1 MNNRVVSGENREK
14 TWERKGFFPPE
25 GFYFSFR
32 KGGAAFVA
40 AGGVALPVRGFFI
53 SFAAN
58 FFQRK
63 MNGNTALHVRQA
75 RPADVDD
82 LMRVFAAAREFMARS
97 GNPNQWTD
105 GYPGRELVEADV
117 AAGRQWV
124 VADAAGHVAGTFC
137 FLPGPEEAYA
147 VIEQGQWPGDA
158 PYWVIHRVASDGSRH
173 GVFGCMMAW
182 CAERATVLRADTH
195 ADNRIMQRLLERNGF
210 VRCGII
216 YQRGHLPR
224 WAYQRG

>member
-14 TWERKGFFPPE
+14 PWERKGFFPPE

-40 AGGVALPVRGFFI
+40 AGGAVLPVRGIFA
-53 SFAAN
+53 SFAAD

-63 MNGNTALHVRQA
+63 MNGNTALHVRAA

-82 LMRVFAAAREFMARS
+82 LMRVFAAAREFMVRS

-124 VADAAGHVAGTFC
+124 IADASGHVAGTFC

-147 VIEQGQWPGDA
+147 VIEDGQWPGDA
-158 PYWVIHRVASDGSRH
+158 PYWVIHRVASDGSHH
-173 GVFGCMMAW
+173 GVFRCMMDW
-182 CAERATVLRADTH
+182 CGERAAVMRADTH
-195 ADNRIMQRLLERNGF
+195 ADNRVMQHLLERNGF
-210 VRCGII
+210 VRCGTI
-216 YQRGHLPR
+216 YQRGGLPR